1 MRRSLPRGLA
11 LLCVVLLA
19 AGLTA
24 CADKPQ
30 TASGPSKKGD
40 SKPWDGST
48 EAGYTAPDWKQG
60 DRASWEQQLR
70 ARNQQQ
76 NEYTRS
82 R

>member
-1 MRRSLPRGLA
+1 MRRFPQRWGALLGAVLLTAGLA
-11 LLCVVLLA
+11 
-19 AGLTA
+19 A

-30 TASGPSKKGD
+30 TASGTSKKGD

-60 DRASWEQQLR
+60 DRTSWEQQLR

-76 NEYTRS
+76 NEYTRT

>member
-1 MRRSLPRGLA
+1 MMRSPQRCLA
-11 LLCVVLLA
+11 LLGAVLLT
-19 AGLTA
+19 AGLAA

-30 TASGPSKKGD
+30 TASGASKKGD

>member
-1 MRRSLPRGLA
+1 MRQFPQRWLLLLGAA
-11 LLCVVLLA
+11 LMA
-19 AGLTA
+19 AGLAA

-30 TASGPSKKGD
+30 TVSGESRKSD

-48 EAGYTAPDWKQG
+48 QAGYTAPDWKQG

-76 NEYTRS
+76 NEYTRT

>member
-11 LLCVVLLA
+11 LLGVVLLA
-19 AGLTA
+19 VGMAA

-48 EAGYTAPDWKQG
+48 EAGYTVPDWKQG

>member
-11 LLCVVLLA
+11 LLGVVLLA

-76 NEYTRS
+76 NEYTRT

>member
-1 MRRSLPRGLA
+1 MRRFPQRWGA
-11 LLCVVLLA
+11 LLGAVLLMA
-19 AGLTA
+19 VLAA

-30 TASGPSKKGD
+30 TASGASKKGD

-48 EAGYTAPDWKQG
+48 EAGYTVPDWKQG

>member
-1 MRRSLPRGLA
+1 MRRSLPRGLV
-11 LLCVVLLA
+11 LLGAVLLA

-30 TASGPSKKGD
+30 TASGPKKGD

>member
-1 MRRSLPRGLA
+1 MRRSPPRWLA
-11 LLCVVLLA
+11 LLGAVLVTAVLA
-19 AGLTA
+19 A

-30 TASGPSKKGD
+30 TASGASKKGD

-76 NEYTRS
+76 NEYTRT

>member
-11 LLCVVLLA
+11 LLGVVLLA

-48 EAGYTAPDWKQG
+48 EAGYTVPDWKQG

>member
-1 MRRSLPRGLA
+1 MRQFPQRCLALFGAVLVSAGLA
-11 LLCVVLLA
+11 
-19 AGLTA
+19 A
-24 CADKPQ
+24 CGDKPQ
-30 TASGPSKKGD
+30 TASGASKKGD

-48 EAGYTAPDWKQG
+48 QAGYTAPDWKQG

-76 NEYTRS
+76 NEYTRT